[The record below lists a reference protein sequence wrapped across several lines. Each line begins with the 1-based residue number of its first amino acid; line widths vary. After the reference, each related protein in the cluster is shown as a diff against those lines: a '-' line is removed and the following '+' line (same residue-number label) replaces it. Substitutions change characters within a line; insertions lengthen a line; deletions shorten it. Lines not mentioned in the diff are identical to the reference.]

1 MTILLWRLKLLTLCK
16 PRLIMKWGKTKKI
29 ANCLHNMKFTLA
41 IPLIL
46 SLLLSQIV
54 KGQEVVTYQLDISKT
69 ELVWKGEKLTG
80 YHYGNLVVSNG
91 FIKWLNNAPV
101 EVKVEIDMNSMTCS
115 DLSGSLS
122 DKLISHLKSKEFF
135 DVENFGKAI
144 FYSDSFTRIENDSFL
159 VSGNLTIKGISNKI
173 SFNAEIS
180 RIENEILSSAKVVFD
195 RTLWNIR
202 YGSDSFFD
210 NLGDKTIYDDI
221 TLDFSL
227 IAH

>member
-1 MTILLWRLKLLTLCK
+1 MLFR
-16 PRLIMKWGKTKKI
+16 
-29 ANCLHNMKFTLA
+29 
-41 IPLIL
+41 
-46 SLLLSQIV
+46 S
-54 KGQEVVTYQLDISKT
+54 
-69 ELVWKGEKLTG
+69 
-80 YHYGNLVVSNG
+80 
-91 FIKWLNNAPV
+91 
-101 EVKVEIDMNSMTCS
+101 NSMTCS